1 MRFQVPQFIEHE
13 AKVIG
18 PLTFRQFIYIGIP
31 AAVAF
36 FLYFLVTF
44 FVFIVA
50 AVFLGVLGFM
60 FAFIKIG
67 GRSLPSILLNFFN
80 FSIAPKRYIWRKGQ
94 APLPTSVGVGIASH
108 LGKVAGEQSSQET
121 PRREIKLVQKSKIK
135 DLATRVETNR

>member
-18 PLTFRQFIYIGIP
+18 PFTFRQFIYLGVP
-31 AAVAF
+31 GAVAF
-36 FLYFLVTF
+36 FLYFVAPF
-44 FVFIVA
+44 FVFVVA
-50 AVFLGVLGFM
+50 AVFLGAFGFM

-80 FSIAPKRYIWRKGQ
+80 FTVSPKRYIWRKGK
-94 APLPTSVGVGIASH
+94 APVQTPQVQYQQPVEEQP
-108 LGKVAGEQSSQET
+108 GK
-121 PRREIKLVQKSKIK
+121 REIKLIQKSKIK